1 VQRDDVGRAALDAGV
16 VVTELRTLGDD
27 LESLF
32 QNLIHRSQTQ
42 TAVHQ
47 PQHPQGVSS

>member
-16 VVTELRTLGDD
+16 VTELRTLGDD
-27 LESLF
+27 LESLL